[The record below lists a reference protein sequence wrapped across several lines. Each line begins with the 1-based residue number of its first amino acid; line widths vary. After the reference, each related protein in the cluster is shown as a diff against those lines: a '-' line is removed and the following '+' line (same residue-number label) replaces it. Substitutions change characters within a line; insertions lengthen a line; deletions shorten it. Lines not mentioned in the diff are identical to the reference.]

1 MKGQKTLL
9 GIFAVLLLMAVL
21 GPATASAATSL
32 LRDVQYQE
40 QAEHIDLS
48 VRLGLPV
55 EVASLQADDDGRTLQ
70 LTLQYSQDNPDRQWR
85 ASELRF
91 EEADRLLETVAI
103 EGSEKKGFALTL
115 TFTASVVAQLLPQ
128 FDTHQVLLKLARH
141 NDYRAIS
148 RFGRVQNN
156 DPYVINLESRQQSVP
171 GLEDLPPGYASSHTV
186 YVTRY
191 QKDGQLWNR
200 LRLGFFTNQAQAL
213 STANVLRR
221 YYPEAWV
228 DQVSANEVRFAEAFL
243 INPAAHM
250 NAGLPGDGQSG
261 DGQLS
266 ADGAAAATEDVSM
279 TIELATPASLDAVDE
294 PVPDTETAA
303 WQRREAVPEQP
314 LSHLEEMAR
323 EAQLAFEEE
332 QWPTAIS
339 RFGAI
344 VEAGREPFRQ
354 RALEMLGVSREMN
367 NQSAHAKRYYELY
380 MAEYPGTEGADRVA
394 QRLAALT
401 AFDGP
406 GKKTVRSATVAS
418 APAWQSGLQFSQFYQ
433 RYSVKV
439 DGRSSVPIDGIFN
452 DLNLMSRRDGA
463 DLDQEVRVTM
473 SYLLDFTDNERLDGR
488 EYQISTAYWE
498 GYSDRLTTGIRIG
511 RQSNWLSGAL
521 GRFDGASLTHS
532 FTDNLGLGLT
542 GGYLIDSS
550 FDKPNT
556 DRPFFGFNGEYL
568 TDSGNLS
575 FKPFFVQQYVDGLVD
590 RQALGLQ
597 SQYYSERLMLFSL
610 IDYDLHHSALNNL
623 TLTGNFTFGR
633 SQLNASYEHRKNP
646 YLTTRNALMGQSFD
660 DLTELEEALLDLSL
674 EEIANDRTAESNTV
688 RLGLNSRFGHW
699 TISADVVATD
709 FSRTETSADVTGL
722 EPHNTLYSS
731 FQVRSAD
738 VFGAGS
744 YSGLMLRLANS
755 DTSDTTSLYWDNR
768 FRLGSSW
775 FFYPRLRMDLR
786 KFSRTGDK
794 QTTVRP
800 TLRLDYRLSRRI
812 RFELEGGYEWSTRDM
827 ADRDL
832 DITGLFFRA
841 GYRASL

>member
-1 MKGQKTLL
+1 ML
-9 GIFAVLLLMAVL
+9 GIFTAALIMTAL
-21 GPATASAATSL
+21 GPGMTWAATSL

-48 VRLGLPV
+48 VRLGLPI
-55 EVASLQADDDGRTLQ
+55 EVTSLQADNDGQTLR
-70 LTLQYSQDNPDRQWR
+70 LILQYNEADPDRQWR

-141 NDYRAIS
+141 SDYRAIS
-148 RFGRVQNN
+148 RSGRVQNG

-171 GLEDLPPGYASSHTV
+171 RLEDLPPGYASSHTV

-200 LRLGFFTNQAQAL
+200 LRLGFFADQARAL

-243 INPAAHM
+243 INPATQMGARF
-250 NAGLPGDGQSG
+250 PG
-261 DGQLS
+261 
-266 ADGAAAATEDVSM
+266 ADAADAATEDVSM
-279 TIELATPASLDAVDE
+279 TIVLATPASLDAIDE
-294 PVPDTETAA
+294 PAPDTETAA
-303 WQRREAVPEQP
+303 WQRREPIPEQP
-314 LSHLEEMAR
+314 LSHLEEMTR

-344 VEAGREPFRQ
+344 VEAGQEPFRQ

-367 NQSAHAKRYYELY
+367 DQSAHAKRYYELY
-380 MAEYPGTEGADRVA
+380 SAEYPDTEGADRVA

-406 GKKTVRSATVAS
+406 GKQTVRTATVSS

-439 DGRSSVPIDGIFN
+439 DGRSSVPIDGVFN
-452 DLNLMSRRDGA
+452 DLNLMSRREGD

-473 SYLLDFTDNERLDGR
+473 SYLLDFTDNERLDGK
-488 EYQISTAYWE
+488 EFQISTAYWE
-498 GYSDRLTTGIRIG
+498 GYSDRFSTGIRIG

-521 GRFDGASLTHS
+521 GRFDGASLNHS
-532 FTDNLGLGLT
+532 FTDNLGLGFT

-550 FDKPNT
+550 FDSPNT
-556 DRPFFGFNGEYL
+556 DRPFIGISGEYL

-575 FKPFFVQQYVDGLVD
+575 FKPFFVQQHVDGLVD

-610 IDYDLHHSALNNL
+610 IDYDLHYSALNNL

-688 RLGLNSRFGHW
+688 RLGLNSRFGQW
-699 TISADVVATD
+699 TFSADVVATD
-709 FSRTETSADVTGL
+709 FSRTESSADVTGL

-731 FQVRSAD
+731 FQIRSAD

-744 YSGLMLRLANS
+744 YSGLMLRVANS
-755 DTSDTTSLYWDNR
+755 DTSDTTSMYWDNR

-775 FFYPRLRMDLR
+775 FFYPRLRVDLR
-786 KFSRTGDK
+786 KFSRTGDE
-794 QTTVRP
+794 QTTLRP
-800 TLRLDYRLSRRI
+800 TLRLDYRMSRRI

-827 ADRDL
+827 ADREL